1 MENTFF
7 ISNYDFT
14 LHFVACAAQLLS
26 FVALV
31 LCAEHVYIQPY
42 YYYYYYYYTVFW
54 CCKGDLLKWGK
65 KKKSESAPSQSVQI
79 KEWLQ

>member
-1 MENTFF
+1 MFIRKVMENIFF

-42 YYYYYYYYTVFW
+42 YYYTITENTELYMCFATHP
-54 CCKGDLLKWGK
+54 
-65 KKKSESAPSQSVQI
+65 ENTEI
-79 KEWLQ
+79 

>member
-1 MENTFF
+1 MFIRKVMENTFF

-42 YYYYYYYYTVFW
+42 YYYTITENTELYMCFATHP
-54 CCKGDLLKWGK
+54 
-65 KKKSESAPSQSVQI
+65 ENTEI
-79 KEWLQ
+79 

>member
-1 MENTFF
+1 MFIRKVMENIFF

-42 YYYYYYYYTVFW
+42 YYYYYYYTVTENTELYMCFATHP
-54 CCKGDLLKWGK
+54 
-65 KKKSESAPSQSVQI
+65 ENTEI
-79 KEWLQ
+79 

>member
-1 MENTFF
+1 MFIRKVMENIFF
-7 ISNYDFT
+7 ISNYDFI

-42 YYYYYYYYTVFW
+42 YYYTITENTELYMCFATHP
-54 CCKGDLLKWGK
+54 
-65 KKKSESAPSQSVQI
+65 ENTEI
-79 KEWLQ
+79 